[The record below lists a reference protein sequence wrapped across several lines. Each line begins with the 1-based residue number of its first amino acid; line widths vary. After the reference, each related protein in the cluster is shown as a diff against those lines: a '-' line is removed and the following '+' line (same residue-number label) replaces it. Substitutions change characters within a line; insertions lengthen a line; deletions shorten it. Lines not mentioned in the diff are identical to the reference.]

1 MPAELLSYY
10 YTNPDTKVKL
20 QFQIILQCAPLL
32 KGIKVSNIMT
42 MATSSCGYLTELL
55 AGTGITYRILYCSKG
70 RSLVLF
76 YRKRALMEHLKKEQ
90 VHLFLREYGYEDD
103 TLDSNLYRLAA
114 RCREF
119 AKIGLSFPHE
129 IGAFLEYPM
138 EDVKD
143 FIRKQGKD
151 FLCNGYW
158 KVYHNPVNAMA
169 IFNAYDRAKTCAV
182 EEFIKGESIFEIT
195 RRLL

>member
-1 MPAELLSYY
+1 M
-10 YTNPDTKVKL
+10 
-20 QFQIILQCAPLL
+20 QQ
-32 KGIKVSNIMT
+32 
-42 MATSSCGYLTELL
+42 
-55 AGTGITYRILYCSKG
+55 
-70 RSLVLF
+70 
-76 YRKRALMEHLKKEQ
+76 
-90 VHLFLREYGYEDD
+90 LREYGYEDD

-158 KVYHNPVNAMA
+158 KVYHNPANAMA

-195 RRLL
+195 RRSL

>member
-1 MPAELLSYY
+1 MPAEVLSYY

-42 MATSSCGYLTELL
+42 MATSSCGYLKELL

-76 YRKRALMEHLKKEQ
+76 YRKRALMDHLKKEQ

-143 FIRKQGKD
+143 FIW
-151 FLCNGYW
+151 NGYW
-158 KVYHNPVNAMA
+158 KVYHNPANAMA

>member
-90 VHLFLREYGYEDD
+90 VHLFLREYGYEDEE
-103 TLDSNLYRLAA
+103 LDEYMPNVDNIQ
-114 RCREF
+114 EF
-119 AKIGLSFPHE
+119 KE
-129 IGAFLEYPM
+129 IMEPKRVYILDVENDGMAYLGFHFICSWDEDHDYGVMMHKERVVKMGGGDVAFLSWIAE
-138 EDVKD
+138 EDK
-143 FIRKQGKD
+143 K
-151 FLCNGYW
+151 
-158 KVYHNPVNAMA
+158 A
-169 IFNAYDRAKTCAV
+169 
-182 EEFIKGESIFEIT
+182 SEIV
-195 RRLL
+195 

>member
-1 MPAELLSYY
+1 MLIPNVKQVNGIWSGNVTLDSWNNFFNKEMDIDLNIGGDKLIESLNSRHKFAYEYLVTNQEKLL
-10 YTNPDTKVKL
+10 
-20 QFQIILQCAPLL
+20 QIILNALL
-32 KGIKVSNIMT
+32 VEYPIMQ
-42 MATSSCGYLTELL
+42 E
-55 AGTGITYRILYCSKG
+55 
-70 RSLVLF
+70 
-76 YRKRALMEHLKKEQ
+76 
-90 VHLFLREYGYEDD
+90 EYGYEDD

-158 KVYHNPVNAMA
+158 KVYHNPANAMA